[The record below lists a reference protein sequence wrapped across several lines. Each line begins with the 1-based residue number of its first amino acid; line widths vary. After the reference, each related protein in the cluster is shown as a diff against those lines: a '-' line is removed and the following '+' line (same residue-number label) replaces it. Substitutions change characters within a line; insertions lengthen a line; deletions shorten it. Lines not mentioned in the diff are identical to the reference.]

1 MTNYERIKAM
11 SAEEMAVLLMRIHY
25 DNTYLSLV
33 DKSAIQ
39 RYLDEWT
46 DWLNSEVKEVEE

>member
-1 MTNYERIKAM
+1 MKPIYERIKAM
-11 SAEEMAVLLMRIHY
+11 SVEEMVVLLMRFHY

-39 RYLDEWT
+39 KYLGEWT
-46 DWLNSEVKEVEE
+46 EWLNSEVGE